1 MLAYKKMMV
10 GRELAE
16 YCAIQALDKKAE
28 NVLILDL
35 TGKSS
40 VADYF
45 VIMSGMNERQVRAM
59 AEHISDTLRVQG
71 IKPNHEEGFA
81 DGRWALID
89 YCDVIVHI
97 FQDHLR
103 DYYSL
108 ETLLAD
114 APRIRLKLN
123 ETSYASAGASAGAI

>member
-1 MLAYKKMMV
+1 MMV
-10 GRELAE
+10 RRELAE
-16 YCAIQALDKKAE
+16 YCAIQALDKQAE

-35 TGKSS
+35 TQKQS

-45 VIMSGMNERQVRAM
+45 VIMSGMSERQVRAI
-59 AEHISDTLRVQG
+59 AEHISDTMREQG

-89 YCDVIVHI
+89 FGDVIVHV

-103 DYYSL
+103 DYYNL
-108 ETLLAD
+108 EGLLAE
-114 APRIRLKLN
+114 APRIRLKPQ
-123 ETSYASAGASAGAI
+123 ESSYASAGAASSYV